1 MRDIGR
7 RGCTALAALATLTL
21 LVACGATTTGE
32 EPGQFSVATGRM
44 VTEADLILT
53 EADAGTII
61 EAPTF
66 QADIGLLDKQGVMLR
81 LDGDDAWSLRWRFA
95 SKPDPLLVEWHKVD
109 DQLAFETGDLIG
121 DPATAAKV
129 LEFRPSTIG
138 DTTFVLELVEQDPAN
153 RAGDPAKRLEYTFA
167 VCYQPAND
175 PFGSLAADDDVGRVR
190 WWHSVTSGLPNA

>member
-1 MRDIGR
+1 MREICW
-7 RGCTALAALATLTL
+7 RGFVTLAALATLAL

-44 VTEADLILT
+44 ATEADLVLT
-53 EADAGTII
+53 EADAGRVID
-61 EAPTF
+61 APTF
-66 QADIGLLDKQGVMLR
+66 QADIGLMDKKGVVLM
-81 LDGDDAWSLRWRFA
+81 LDGDDASSLRWRFA
-95 SKPDPLLVEWHKVD
+95 EKPDPFLVEWYAVD

-129 LEFRPSTIG
+129 LEFRPFAIG

-153 RAGDPAKRLEYTFA
+153 RTGDPAKRLEYTFA

-175 PFGSLAADDDVGRVR
+175 PFGSMAADSDVGGCVGEGR
-190 WWHSVTSGLPNA
+190 

>member
-1 MRDIGR
+1 MRESCW
-7 RGCTALAALATLTL
+7 RGGIALAALATLAV

-44 VTEADLILT
+44 AAEADLVLT
-53 EADAGTII
+53 EADAGRVIDT
-61 EAPTF
+61 PTF
-66 QADIGLLDKQGVMLR
+66 QADIGLLDKQGVVLR
-81 LDGDDAWSLRWRFA
+81 LDGDDASSLRWRFA
-95 SKPDPLLVEWHKVD
+95 EKPDPFLVEWYKVN

-129 LEFRPSTIG
+129 LEFRPFAIG

-153 RAGDPAKRLEYTFA
+153 RTGDPAKRLEYTFA

-175 PFGSLAADDDVGRVR
+175 PFGSLAADSDVGGCVGEGR
-190 WWHSVTSGLPNA
+190 

>member
-1 MRDIGR
+1 MREICW
-7 RGCTALAALATLTL
+7 RGFVTLAALATLAV

-44 VTEADLILT
+44 ATEADLVLT
-53 EADAGTII
+53 EADAGRVID
-61 EAPTF
+61 APTF
-66 QADIGLLDKQGVMLR
+66 QADIGLLDKQGVVLM
-81 LDGDDAWSLRWRFA
+81 LDGDDASSLRWRFA
-95 SKPDPLLVEWHKVD
+95 EKPDPFLVEWYQVN

-129 LEFRPSTIG
+129 LEFRPFTIG

-153 RAGDPAKRLEYTFA
+153 RTGDPAKRLEYTFA

-175 PFGSLAADDDVGRVR
+175 PFGSMAADYNVGGCVGEGR
-190 WWHSVTSGLPNA
+190 